1 MAINR
6 RNALGLL
13 GLGGAAAVAG
23 TAQARFVGWSFGHG
37 VASGDPLSDRVI
49 LWTRVSPGEGQA
61 TPAEVTWTVWADKD
75 RKSLVATGK
84 VTTDP
89 SRDYTVKV
97 DVTGLKP
104 GRDYW
109 YAFAAADGRSALGR
123 TRTLPTGKVKDVV
136 LAAANCALYPGGYY
150 NAYQAIADLKRV
162 DAVLFLGDYIYE
174 YGPDAYGT
182 KTGHAL
188 NRLADPPHECI
199 TLDDYRIRLACHRAD
214 PQLQAAHAR
223 APWIVTWDDHE
234 TANDSW
240 EHGAEDHQP
249 KTEGDWDTRKAAAIK
264 AFYEWMPI
272 REPSDG
278 SLFASYRSFD
288 FGDLASLIMTET
300 RLTARTQQLTYAKD
314 LTITDG
320 KPDIEGFK
328 VKWKDPER
336 RMMSPAQEDWIG
348 KQLSASVKAGHAWQ
362 VLGNQ
367 VVMAKIAAP
376 DFAQKI
382 GDEAWAATMAK
393 LPDEY
398 RGRVMRLS
406 QLGKT
411 GLPYNLD
418 SWDGY
423 PADRL
428 RLYRAFKAANARPIV
443 LSGDSH
449 AFWANELHDEEGAGL
464 LGAEFGVT
472 GISSPGAG
480 DVIKDAFLPEGFV
493 ETNDEVRFT
502 DQAAKGFLLLTL
514 TRDAAKGEM
523 MAVSTIMEQ
532 AFTTRVVKAYSVKHS
547 KWGGVTPLE
556 EV

>member
-1 MAINR
+1 
-6 RNALGLL
+6 
-13 GLGGAAAVAG
+13 
-23 TAQARFVGWSFGHG
+23 
-37 VASGDPLSDRVI
+37 
-49 LWTRVSPGEGQA
+49 
-61 TPAEVTWTVWADKD
+61 
-75 RKSLVATGK
+75 
-84 VTTDP
+84 
-89 SRDYTVKV
+89 VKV
-97 DVTGLKP
+97 DVAGLRP

-109 YAFAAADGRSALGR
+109 YAFSWAGFSEAGSPIGR

-150 NAYQAIADLKRV
+150 NAYQAIADLPRV

-174 YGPDAYGT
+174 YGADGYGT

-188 NRLADPPHECI
+188 NRLPDPPHECI
-199 TLDDYRIRLACHRAD
+199 TLDDYRRRLACHRAD

-223 APWIVTWDDHE
+223 APWIVVWDDHE

-249 KTEGDWDTRKAAAIK
+249 ATEGDWDTRKAAAIK

-272 REPSDG
+272 REPADG
-278 SLFASYRSFD
+278 ALLASYRSFD

-314 LTITDG
+314 LPMVDG
-320 KPDIEGFK
+320 KPDIPAFK
-328 VKWKDPER
+328 AKWTDPER

-382 GDEAWAATMAK
+382 GEEAWAATMAK
-393 LPDEY
+393 LPDDY

-464 LGAEFGVT
+464 LAAEFGVT

-480 DVIKDAFLPEGFV
+480 DVIKEPFLAEGFV

-514 TRDAAKGEM
+514 TRDSAKGEM
-523 MAVSTIMEQ
+523 MAVSTIMEKT
-532 AFTTRVVKAYSVKHS
+532 FTTRVLKTYSVKHS
-547 KWGGVTPLE
+547 KFGGVTPLE